1 MSLIRAHCTECQSE
15 CEIYSEMEDHYY
27 AVKHCP
33 FCGAE
38 LDEHQVEE
46 VADED
51 EWVIDTRKRTST
63 SYA

>member
-27 AVKHCP
+27 PVKHCP

-38 LDEHQVEE
+38 LDEDMSHEIE
-46 VADED
+46 VSDD
-51 EWVIDTRKRTST
+51 DDPYQI
-63 SYA
+63 

>member
-1 MSLIRAHCTECQSE
+1 
-15 CEIYSEMEDHYY
+15 MEDHYY
-27 AVKHCP
+27 PVKHCP

-51 EWVIDTRKRTST
+51 E
-63 SYA
+63 

>member
-27 AVKHCP
+27 PVKHCP

-46 VADED
+46 VDDED
-51 EWVIDTRKRTST
+51 D
-63 SYA
+63 